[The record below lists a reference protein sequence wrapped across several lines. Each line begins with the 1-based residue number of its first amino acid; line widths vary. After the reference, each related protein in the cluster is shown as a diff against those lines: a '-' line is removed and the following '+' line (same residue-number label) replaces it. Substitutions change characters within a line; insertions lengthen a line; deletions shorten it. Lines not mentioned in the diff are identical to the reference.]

1 MHDSGSPSM
10 QGCILM
16 EENNQNRKIVSFN
29 KKFYS
34 IDAVEEAISDFSEI
48 CRASIIVND
57 DDKIVVELDPKH
69 ELEAPLKEE
78 FCNYV
83 LGLLK
88 NKGLV

>member
-1 MHDSGSPSM
+1 
-10 QGCILM
+10 M

-34 IDAVEEAISDFSEI
+34 IDAVEEAIADFSEI
-48 CRASIIVND
+48 CRASIIEND
-57 DDKIVVELDPKH
+57 DDKIVVELDSKH
-69 ELEAPLKEE
+69 EFDAPLKEE